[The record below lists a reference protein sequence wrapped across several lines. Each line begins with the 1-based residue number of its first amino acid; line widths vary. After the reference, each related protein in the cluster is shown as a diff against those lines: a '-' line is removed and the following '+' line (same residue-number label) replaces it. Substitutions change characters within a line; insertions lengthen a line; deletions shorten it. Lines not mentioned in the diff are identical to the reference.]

1 MLYLEVR
8 TYVSA
13 RVLSLLCSL
22 SLCPCS
28 SLVDRSNSLCISSWV
43 IVWLLCKTGRP
54 SLMKKSSRAQ
64 PCMHVAIMGEA
75 QCMMIEASM
84 LSAND
89 HETSCGRIHHNVC
102 IRLLCHILHSLWLSQ
117 IFPYQQTDHEH
128 YVSLVPHCRQQ
139 RAFALL

>member
-1 MLYLEVR
+1 M
-8 TYVSA
+8 SA

-28 SLVDRSNSLCISSWV
+28 SLVDRSNSLCISSSV

-89 HETSCGRIHHNVC
+89 HETSLVMCVC
-102 IRLLCHILHSLWLSQ
+102 IYDFFVTFYTHYGCQ
-117 IFPYQQTDHEH
+117 DFPYLSSDHTIFM
-128 YVSLVPHCRQQ
+128 
-139 RAFALL
+139 FALCVTVGLYWSV

>member
-1 MLYLEVR
+1 M
-8 TYVSA
+8 SA

-89 HETSCGRIHHNVC
+89 HETSLVMCVYTTSLSHFTLIMAVKISHIFRPIIPFSC
-102 IRLLCHILHSLWLSQ
+102 LLC
-117 IFPYQQTDHEH
+117 
-128 YVSLVPHCRQQ
+128 VSL
-139 RAFALL
+139 

>member
-102 IRLLCHILHSLWLSQ
+102 IRLLCHILHSLWLSR
-117 IFPYQQTDHEH
+117 FPISFDRSYHFH
-128 YVSLVPHCRQQ
+128 VCFVCHCRSILVSLI
-139 RAFALL
+139 L